1 VAHAA
6 PAWRVTGLWEDV
18 PPVRVGGYLL
28 DGGISLVGRDPDP
41 LEGEVVDNLMVVPD
55 GAVSKTHLSVRLSA
69 TALHAIDRGSRNG
82 TTLVHAD
89 GTTEKLQPWVEIEL
103 PEGAALRIGSS
114 LLERDAPWEDDEDDV
129 GRTML
134 R

>member
-1 VAHAA
+1 
-6 PAWRVTGLWEDV
+6 
-18 PPVRVGGYLL
+18 
-28 DGGISLVGRDPDP
+28 
-41 LEGEVVDNLMVVPD
+41 
-55 GAVSKTHLSVRLSA
+55 
-69 TALHAIDRGSRNG
+69 
-82 TTLVHAD
+82 
-89 GTTEKLQPWVEIEL
+89 VEIEL